1 MIVLV
6 APFLLK
12 KNIQGVAIF
21 PFLFL
26 RNRNLLQS
34 QNFIQHEKIHFKQQL
49 ELLWV
54 FFFLWY
60 IIEFSYHWIKLQ
72 SWEKAYKNVSFERE
86 AYANEHQANYLQNRK
101 TWSFWKYLKK

>member
-6 APFLLK
+6 APFLMK
-12 KNIQGVAIF
+12 KNIQGLAIF
-21 PFLFL
+21 PFLLL

-34 QNFIQHEKIHFKQQL
+34 QKLIQHEKIHFKQQL

-60 IIEFSYHWIKLQ
+60 IIEFTYRWIQLQ
-72 SWEKAYKNVSFERE
+72 SWEKAYKNVSFEKE
-86 AYANEHQANYLQNRK
+86 AYANEHQTNYLQTRK